1 MAVSLLHS
9 KKGQFYILI
18 ALLLISYAF
27 QLARQDVPVRK
38 QSDAFQL
45 LYEGYLAEGAKVVNN
60 AVYEE
65 ANVTARFKSF
75 TADYAAFAKSS
86 EPGFGLAYLL
96 RYNDALTIGNRLAAS
111 LNVTAGGTSFL
122 VPQNS
127 ESTVSAANATLL
139 VSGISYDFGFS
150 GSDIQLKV
158 LFRASDK
165 LSTRVF
171 VQG

>member
-1 MAVSLLHS
+1 MLSMLRS

-27 QLARQDVPVRK
+27 QLARQEAPIRK

-45 LYEGYLAEGAKVVNN
+45 LHEGYLAEGARVINN

-65 ANVTARFKSF
+65 ANVTERFRSF
-75 TADYAAFAKSS
+75 TDDYVAFAKSS
-86 EPGFGLAYLL
+86 EPSFGLAYLL
-96 RYNDALTIGNRLAAS
+96 RYKDTLTIGNRLAAG
-111 LNVTAGGTSFL
+111 LNVTAGGASFL

-127 ESTVSAANATLL
+127 ESTVSASNATLT

-150 GSDIQLKV
+150 GSDIQLKA
-158 LFRASDK
+158 LFRASDR
-165 LSTRVF
+165 LTTRVF